1 MLSDGVSI
9 YSGTF
14 QNQEASKDSIKT
26 KTIELSVS
34 SSWYAMVESPLET
47 SAAHR
52 SMSDEDEWVQIW

>member
-9 YSGTF
+9 HSGTF
-14 QNQEASKDSIKT
+14 QNQEASKDSPKS

-34 SSWYAMVESPLET
+34 SSWYVTVEVET

-52 SMSDEDEWVQIW
+52 SMSDEDEWLQIR

>member
-9 YSGTF
+9 HSGTF
-14 QNQEASKDSIKT
+14 QNQEASKDSP

-34 SSWYAMVESPLET
+34 SSRYVMVET

-52 SMSDEDEWVQIW
+52 SMSDEDEWLQIR

>member
-52 SMSDEDEWVQIW
+52 SMSD

>member
-9 YSGTF
+9 HSGTF
-14 QNQEASKDSIKT
+14 QNQEASKDSPKS

-34 SSWYAMVESPLET
+34 SSWYVTVET

-52 SMSDEDEWVQIW
+52 SMSDEDEWLQIR